1 MRRRVALVLLVVAA
15 VACRGTESANTTI
28 TRGPGASSA
37 VEAVEELH
45 ALLVDGDFAAASSL
59 AVPDHAALASLAEGA
74 NSAEVA
80 DALETGDEA
89 IAANFWSGFA
99 QGFGEVLSGEIAVDD
114 AGPATNSG
122 VEFHL
127 VNVTPDSGNAR
138 HLVTQEMDGHRV
150 DLFASFGAGLADRLI
165 SPVEIL
171 VDTPTGDNAVI
182 LAALQEVV
190 PSLLLAASDETL
202 NPEARQNVL
211 KLVELITRVG

>member
-1 MRRRVALVLLVVAA
+1 MRRRAVLAFLVVAA
-15 VACRGTESANTTI
+15 ISCRGAESVDSTI
-28 TRGPGASSA
+28 TRGPGAASA

-45 ALLVDGDFAAASSL
+45 NLLVDGDFAAASSL
-59 AVPDHAALASLAEGA
+59 AMPGHAALASLAEGA
-74 NSAEVA
+74 SSAEVA
-80 DALETGDEA
+80 DALENGDEA

-114 AGPATNSG
+114 AGTATNSG

-138 HLVTQEMDGHRV
+138 HLVTQDVEGHRL

-182 LAALQEVV
+182 LAALQDVV

-202 NPEARQNVL
+202 SPEAGQNVL